1 MPHNIHHL
9 IDQLPPTLEHIP
21 NACLIRYLRI
31 WTETLEGMVAGSQEW
46 ADLGSSFTKLLLTCF
61 KQGEDRTKE
70 IEYRLWY
77 LEEGRVDELANYMR
91 QRLQAYQ
98 ANRPPGVNDAPL
110 NPADLPPSRTPKSTR
125 SENRSSS
132 KPKNVMG
139 KAIKMFTPSTTEL
152 TDQQK
157 RACVPIFLPGVALG
171 QRQITEREL
180 VEAALQLPSGATL
193 QEINKFRYVKHAQS
207 GCHRTVARIQFEK
220 LCAPGPSGQQGEH
233 AEQIYTLKHPTLKPR
248 WHRATDDVTAM
259 AMQGTLPNCCAWLLH
274 TTLTW
279 LQKTTQQEAEDAED
293 AKWTHMYQLAEAYQL
308 GGQLLEAQQPPAPRD
323 QTANQQAAQPTAPPA
338 TQDTHRPA
346 LPTQLDPGSDA
357 DLGSDNFFDVD
368 DDAGPTAPTR
378 RRQASPAYSPPIPPA
393 SAPPL
398 RPSQVGEWLR
408 KVITRRILD
417 ADKDA
422 ITNNMLRSKQ

>member
-139 KAIKMFTPSTTEL
+139 KAIKMFTPPPQSL
-152 TDQQK
+152 
-157 RACVPIFLPGVALG
+157 PIS
-171 QRQITEREL
+171 R
-180 VEAALQLPSGATL
+180 
-193 QEINKFRYVKHAQS
+193 K
-207 GCHRTVARIQFEK
+207 
-220 LCAPGPSGQQGEH
+220 EH
-233 AEQIYTLKHPTLKPR
+233 AYPSF
-248 WHRATDDVTAM
+248 
-259 AMQGTLPNCCAWLLH
+259 
-274 TTLTW
+274 
-279 LQKTTQQEAEDAED
+279 
-293 AKWTHMYQLAEAYQL
+293 Y
-308 GGQLLEAQQPPAPRD
+308 PA
-323 QTANQQAAQPTAPPA
+323 
-338 TQDTHRPA
+338 
-346 LPTQLDPGSDA
+346 
-357 DLGSDNFFDVD
+357 
-368 DDAGPTAPTR
+368 
-378 RRQASPAYSPPIPPA
+378 
-393 SAPPL
+393 
-398 RPSQVGEWLR
+398 
-408 KVITRRILD
+408 
-417 ADKDA
+417 
-422 ITNNMLRSKQ
+422 